1 MNAKQIEYECAT
13 LARIARG
20 VNMLADAVACTL
32 GPQGRNVILE
42 RKGHAPVIS
51 KDGVSIACEIV
62 LQDPLDNIGAQ
73 SVKEAAIQTAVTA
86 GDGGTTTIVL
96 ARAIFQEGL
105 KHIAVGISPV
115 ELKRGIDS
123 ATTAALEAIGTAA
136 IPCSGHESM
145 RWVCGV
151 SANGDASIA
160 SLLAYAV
167 GEMGRDGAVL
177 IEQNTADTDALSIL
191 EGTEFS
197 DGYASPHF
205 VTDPILRTAQLEQP
219 LVLLHAGEIAGLAEL
234 QPLLEMVVQARRPL
248 LIIAGGLS
256 DPVLAALTMNATR
269 GHLKV
274 VAVKATAH
282 GSRLREQLDDLAA
295 VTGASVI
302 SIETGIQLTRVTLAH
317 LGQAARADISS
328 DRTILIGD
336 KSELAGLQS
345 RIRFLQAQLSLT
357 FDPAERARLDV
368 RLGKLSG
375 KVAVLRIG
383 AKSERE
389 RTYRVACA
397 EGALAAVRAALEDGV
412 VPGGGTAFL
421 RAGQAIEH
429 IEAECECE
437 GELAGMRV
445 VRRALDEPLRQIAA
459 NAGAHPPVVLNAVRR
474 RSGDFGFDAATGEYV
489 ALAERGIIDPAKVSK
504 TALRNAASVAGLLLM
519 TSCTVTRVLHEAKPD
534 YRSHHK
540 GGQDDRRNSF

>member
-1 MNAKQIEYECAT
+1 
-13 LARIARG
+13 
-20 VNMLADAVACTL
+20 
-32 GPQGRNVILE
+32 
-42 RKGHAPVIS
+42 
-51 KDGVSIACEIV
+51 
-62 LQDPLDNIGAQ
+62 
-73 SVKEAAIQTAVTA
+73 
-86 GDGGTTTIVL
+86 
-96 ARAIFQEGL
+96 
-105 KHIAVGISPV
+105 
-115 ELKRGIDS
+115 
-123 ATTAALEAIGTAA
+123 
-136 IPCSGHESM
+136 M

-151 SANGDASIA
+151 SANGDASVA

-167 GEMGRDGAVL
+167 GEMGRDGAVV

-205 VTDPILRTAQLEQP
+205 VTDPTLRTMQLEQP

-234 QPLLEMVVQARRPL
+234 QPLLEMVVQARRSL

-256 DPVLAALTMNATR
+256 DSVLAALTMNATR

-274 VAVKATAH
+274 VAVKATGH

-295 VTGASVI
+295 VTEASVI
-302 SIETGIQLTRVTLAH
+302 STETGIQLTRATLAH

-328 DRTILIGD
+328 DRTVLIGD
-336 KSELAGLQS
+336 KSEPAGLRS

-357 FDPAERARLDV
+357 FDPAERVRLEV

-383 AKSERE
+383 AKSELE
-389 RTYRVACA
+389 RKYRVACA
-397 EGALAAVRAALEDGV
+397 KDALAAVRAALEDGV

-429 IEAECECE
+429 MECECECECE

-459 NAGAHPPVVLNAVRR
+459 NTGAHPPVVLNAVRR
-474 RSGDFGFDAATGEYV
+474 LSGDFGFDAATGEYV

-504 TALRNAASVAGLLLM
+504 TALRNAASVTGLLLM
-519 TSCTVTRVLHEAKPD
+519 TSCAVTRVLHEAKPD

-540 GGQDDRRNSF
+540 GGQDDQRNSF